1 MCNVNSDCCT
11 LPTHPPHTHTLLRV
25 LLTLVIHNLVYGI
38 MWLTQELFE
47 SIFETVL
54 VCEEAGVF
62 SCTVT
67 EFSGFV
73 CDISGSHTSLL

>member
-1 MCNVNSDCCT
+1 MQCEFRLLYSTN
-11 LPTHPPHTHTLLRV
+11 PPRHTLLRV
-25 LLTLVIHNLVYGI
+25 LLALVIHNLVYGI
-38 MWLTQELFE
+38 MWLTQEQFE

-54 VCEEAGVF
+54 LCDETGVF

-73 CDISGSHTSLL
+73 RNISGSHTSLL